1 MIYVH
6 TRTGADVLETLKAY
20 RDELHD
26 LTLRKPHWPLL
37 DRLISRETE
46 MMPVWEN
53 IAQQRLSWQQCHTL
67 LEQIF
72 FAGASGTKD
81 RNSRL
86 KADYRRLTDLN
97 KKIALQAAALS
108 ALLTEQDQ
116 ILNRNAFLL
125 ERTTHIVDLIEAASE
140 KNGHY
145 RSYVREPLDALR
157 NQYDGKYWPSL
168 EQVLD
173 VAALEIPEA
182 EFLRR
187 SEEAIVDGRGEAVP
201 DYMRELLGCIETAKE
216 SCWKLPAG
224 FTLSDASLAM
234 LVTVSLD
241 IDNISNDRVKMI
253 RTRLNK
259 EGFPGAWATSRRSS
273 PKQTVAGERGENPSP
288 DKSKGP

>member
-1 MIYVH
+1 MAAVSH
-6 TRTGADVLETLKAY
+6 ASGAA
-20 RDELHD
+20 
-26 LTLRKPHWPLL
+26 
-37 DRLISRETE
+37 
-46 MMPVWEN
+46 
-53 IAQQRLSWQQCHTL
+53 
-67 LEQIF
+67 F
-72 FAGASGTKD
+72 FAGAYGTKD

-108 ALLTEQDQ
+108 TLLTEQDQ

-140 KNGHY
+140 KNGYY

-168 EQVLD
+168 EQILD

-201 DYMRELLGCIETAKE
+201 DYMRELFGCIETARE
-216 SCWKLPAG
+216 SYWKLPAG

-253 RTRLNK
+253 RTRLHK
-259 EGFPGAWATSRRSS
+259 EGFPGAWTTSRRSS
-273 PKQTVAGERGENPSP
+273 PRQTVAGERGANPSP